1 MVRARRLVVLFA
13 ALHATTYRNHST
25 ALDPPSCTPG
35 SARGLSSLRYRPR
48 SALDLDFLARTKRST
63 VGALVGP
70 LRGTLVLGSMTA
82 AGQAG
87 ACGITVSLA
96 CAGTGATLRCR

>member
-1 MVRARRLVVLFA
+1 L
-13 ALHATTYRNHST
+13 
-25 ALDPPSCTPG
+25 
-35 SARGLSSLRYRPR
+35 
-48 SALDLDFLARTKRST
+48 KRST

-87 ACGITVSLA
+87 ACGITVPLA